1 MKSPGI
7 HLYSESTEEPD
18 NLVLANLQLVKR
30 IALHLKVRLPPFVE
44 FDDLLQAGMLG
55 LIEASRSFHRE
66 KGTPFDSFARIRI
79 KGSMIDYVRKQ
90 SYLPR
95 TAVATRRSHAE
106 ATQTLTAELGRPPTQ
121 QEMAAFMKIDINDLQ
136 EERRHSREFE
146 TESIEE
152 MAEAVDNLPDST
164 DVIPEIALEKAQLS
178 ANLVEAIEGLPER
191 EKMILSLYYR
201 DELTL
206 KEIGAIMGVGES
218 RISQILTKTALVL
231 RKKLDCR

>member
-1 MKSPGI
+1 MKSSGI
-7 HLYSESTEEPD
+7 RLYSESSQGPD
-18 NLVLANLQLVKR
+18 NLVLAHLPLVKR

-55 LIEASRSFHRE
+55 LIEASRNFHAE

-79 KGSMIDYVRKQ
+79 KGSMIDHVRRQ

-95 TAVATRRSHAE
+95 TAVATRKSHAE
-106 ATQTLTAELGRPPTQ
+106 ATQILTAELGRPPSQHELAT
-121 QEMAAFMKIDINDLQ
+121 FMQIDLNDLH
-136 EERRHSREFE
+136 EALRHSREFE
-146 TESIEE
+146 TESIED
-152 MAEAVDNLPDST
+152 MADAIDNLPDST
-164 DVIPEIALEKAQLS
+164 DLIPDIALEKAQLS
-178 ANLVEAIEGLPER
+178 ANLVEAIDSLPER

-218 RISQILTKTALVL
+218 RISQILTKTAQVL
-231 RKKLDCR
+231 RKKLESR

>member
-1 MKSPGI
+1 
-7 HLYSESTEEPD
+7 
-18 NLVLANLQLVKR
+18 
-30 IALHLKVRLPPFVE
+30 
-44 FDDLLQAGMLG
+44 
-55 LIEASRSFHRE
+55 
-66 KGTPFDSFARIRI
+66 
-79 KGSMIDYVRKQ
+79 
-90 SYLPR
+90 
-95 TAVATRRSHAE
+95 
-106 ATQTLTAELGRPPTQ
+106 
-121 QEMAAFMKIDINDLQ
+121 MKIDINDLQ